1 MESRLVREAR
11 LLAEQV
17 FADPVFAQ
25 FPFHNLE
32 HTRDVVD
39 AVKEVGVHTHLTSEE
54 MEAALAAAWL
64 HDTGYIAGATD
75 HERHSVAMAK
85 ELFQRLDTPVGV
97 VNMISSAIMST
108 QMPQQPR
115 SMVDKVLCDADLA
128 HLASPMC
135 EPRSDALR
143 DELNARGESFSDD
156 EWKMRTI
163 AFMQQHHYHTSY
175 GQTVL
180 EDGKKKNI
188 RHLKK
193 RGSET
198 ISDIN
203 NGSKKIRKM
212 REEND
217 KLRAKLSKAKD
228 ARHESA
234 IDLYFRTASH
244 NMVMLSHTADNKAS
258 ILMAV
263 NAIILTS
270 ITLLLIGKWG
280 MSYHLMY
287 PAILLAGVCLVTM
300 VFSIL
305 ANRLNVTLERD
316 SRTDLKSMKTKL
328 SLFDA
333 FRGIGF
339 DDYQRGVSETMKD
352 PDYLRGSMI
361 KEVYRLGKILGKKC
375 YYLSIA
381 YGIFMY
387 GSVVSIIAFCVAYG
401 LARNGHL

>member
-39 AVKEVGVHTHLTSEE
+39 AVKEVGVHTQLTSEE

-64 HDTGYIAGATD
+64 HDTGYMAGAID
-75 HERHSVAMAK
+75 HERQSVAMAK
-85 ELFQRLDTPVGV
+85 ELFQKLDTPVGM
-97 VNMISSAIMST
+97 VNMVSSAIMST

-115 SMVDKVLCDADLA
+115 SMIDKVLCDADLA
-128 HLASPMC
+128 HLAGPMC
-135 EPRSDALR
+135 ETRSDMLR
-143 DELNARGESFSDD
+143 DEFKAGGESFSDD

-163 AFMQQHHYHTSY
+163 AFMQHHHYHTSY

-180 EDGKKKNI
+180 EDAKKKNI
-188 RHLKK
+188 RRLKK
-193 RGSET
+193 RGNQT
-198 ISDIN
+198 ISDTG

-212 REEND
+212 LEEND

-234 IDLYFRTASH
+234 IDLYLRTASH
-244 NMVMLSHTADNKAS
+244 NMVILSHTADNKAS
-258 ILMAV
+258 VLMAV
-263 NAIILTS
+263 NAIILTLM
-270 ITLLLIGKWG
+270 TLLLVGKWG
-280 MSYHLMY
+280 VSYYLMY
-287 PAILLAGVCLVTM
+287 PAILLAGVCLGTM

-305 ANRLNVTLERD
+305 ANRLNVTQERY
-316 SRTDLKSMKTKL
+316 SRADLKNMKTNP

-333 FRGIGF
+333 FRGISF
-339 DDYQRGVSETMKD
+339 DDYQRGVNEITKD
-352 PDYLRGSMI
+352 PDNRQRSMI
-361 KEVYRLGKILGKKC
+361 KDVYRLGKILGRKR

-387 GSVVSIIAFCVAYG
+387 GSVAAIIAFCVAYG
-401 LARNGHL
+401 LSGNGHF